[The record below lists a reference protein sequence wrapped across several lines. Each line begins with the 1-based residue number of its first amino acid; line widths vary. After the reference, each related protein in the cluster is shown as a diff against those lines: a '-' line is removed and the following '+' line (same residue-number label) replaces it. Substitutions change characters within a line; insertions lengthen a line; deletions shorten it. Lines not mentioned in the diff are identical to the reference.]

1 MVFENGE
8 RLLLDKDAE
17 LVVNRN
23 GEQLVVYADE
33 LQEGDDIQFDNC
45 DLLHTLPNI
54 LQYENSIHNQKN

>member
-1 MVFENGE
+1 M
-8 RLLLDKDAE
+8 LDKDAE

-23 GEQLVVYADE
+23 GEQLIVYADE